1 MNWNLRIDH
10 NPRVLRCRAVHRRF
24 HLDAAAGADI
34 VLGGSIPEN
43 RPDDHFYSPTVTK
56 SPLRLG
62 SVQDEVSG
70 TVCMDRHRDLT
81 SEFPHSGFEL
91 SGSGRETSEES
102 VLDHTVP
109 KHMLLKHSRD

>member
-24 HLDAAAGADI
+24 RLDAAAGAGI

-43 RPDDHFYSPTVTK
+43 RPDGHFYSPTVTR
-56 SPLRLG
+56 SRPRLEI
-62 SVQDEVSG
+62 VQEEVFG
-70 TVCMDRHRDLT
+70 TVCVNRNRDLT
-81 SEFPHSGFEL
+81 SEFRHSGFEQ
-91 SGSGRETSEES
+91 SGSGKKTSEES

-109 KHMLLKHSRD
+109 RHMLLKHSRD